1 MMQQQNLIN
10 IDEKLQFVESYLVTY
25 DNYSD
30 EQIKD
35 INAHLHRLTCKRSLC
50 KLGLENKLSLGK
62 SMLHRVKTQ
71 RAKQNSV

>member
-10 IDEKLQFVESYLVTY
+10 INEKLQFVESYLVTY

-35 INAHLHRLTCKRSLC
+35 IKQIFSRFKSELKKKMDPSAQKKRNLHYK
-50 KLGLENKLSLGK
+50 E
-62 SMLHRVKTQ
+62 
-71 RAKQNSV
+71 